1 LNIKAKQSV
10 GVLLVIEFSVQIHI
24 RHLSRVT
31 ERRDMTHP
39 FEKVGLG
46 KAPFSCTHVTEN
58 VFASPDGTTK
68 AGGCCDYCGT
78 GIRWEFWIKGSV
90 AGAKQFKVGCDCVAK
105 TGWGI
110 EGFEKVRAAHTRA
123 RRQAGAQSR
132 RAARQAQIAAE
143 RAQKA
148 AERQDATQAW
158 RDANS
163 ALVTRLTSYEGT
175 NSFLQ
180 GMVYSLAQWG
190 SLTQGQLEAV
200 ESCFAVIDRIE
211 AARAN
216 SQHIGSVG
224 DKITLTITVE
234 RIIVLETQFGTNYI
248 TIARDEQG
256 NAITYKG
263 CINIGEKGDI
273 NTIKASVKEHTVY
286 NGIKQTV
293 IQRPK
298 II

>member
-1 LNIKAKQSV
+1 MI
-10 GVLLVIEFSVQIHI
+10 
-24 RHLSRVT
+24 
-31 ERRDMTHP
+31 HP
-39 FEKVGLG
+39 FQKSGLG
-46 KAPFSCTHVTEN
+46 IAPFSCTHVTEN
-58 VFASPDGTTK
+58 VFALPDGTSK

-110 EGFEKVRAAHTRA
+110 EGFEKVRAAHIRA

-132 RAARQAQIAAE
+132 RAARQAQVAAE

-148 AERQDATQAW
+148 AERQEATQAW

-163 ALVTRLTSYEGT
+163 AVVARLTAYEST
-175 NSFLQ
+175 NNFLRDMIQ
-180 GMVYSLAQWG
+180 NLAQWG
-190 SLTQGQLEAV
+190 NLSARQLEAV
-200 ESCFAVIDRIE
+200 ESCFAVIDRTE

-216 SQHIGSVG
+216 SQYVGAVG
-224 DKITLTITVE
+224 DKVTLTITVE
-234 RIIVLETQFGTNYI
+234 RIIVLESQFGTNYI

-263 CINIGEKGDI
+263 KTNIGNKGDT
-273 NTIKASVKEHTVY
+273 NTVKASVKEHTVY

-298 II
+298 LLEVA

>member
-1 LNIKAKQSV
+1 
-10 GVLLVIEFSVQIHI
+10 
-24 RHLSRVT
+24 
-31 ERRDMTHP
+31 MTHP
-39 FEKVGLG
+39 FEKSGLG

-58 VFASPDGTTK
+58 VFTLPDGTSK

-110 EGFEKVRAAHTRA
+110 DRFLEVRAAHTRA
-123 RRQAGAQSR
+123 RREEGVAKR
-132 RAARQAQIAAE
+132 RAARQAQVAAE
-143 RAQKA
+143 RAQ
-148 AERQDATQAW
+148 RQADRLEATQAW

-163 ALVTRLTSYEGT
+163 AVLARLTAYEGS
-175 NSFLQ
+175 NEFLRSFTAT
-180 GMVYSLAQWG
+180 LAQWG
-190 SLTQGQLEAV
+190 ALTPRQLEAV
-200 ESCFAVIDRIE
+200 ESCFAVIDRTE

-216 SQHIGSVG
+216 SQHIGNVG
-224 DKITLTITVE
+224 DKVTLTITVE
-234 RIIVLETQFGTNYI
+234 RIVVLKSEFYGDNYI

-256 NAITYKG
+256 NTITYKG
-263 CINIGEKGDI
+263 RVNLGEKGDT
-273 NTIKASVKEHTVY
+273 NTVKASVKEHTVY

-298 II
+298 LVEEVLG